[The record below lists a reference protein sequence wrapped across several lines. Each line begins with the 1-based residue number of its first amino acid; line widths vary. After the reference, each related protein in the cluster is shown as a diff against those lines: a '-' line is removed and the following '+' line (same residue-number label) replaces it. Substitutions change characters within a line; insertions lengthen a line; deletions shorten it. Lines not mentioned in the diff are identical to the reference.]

1 MSDINLTDNLFQRD
15 VNLEDSVNLKGKTKQ
30 ESGSSF
36 TRPHIDADRVA
47 RPTVGQ
53 QLEQTFGMGAV
64 QAERRSEPPMPPQQ
78 PVVKAKP
85 SATSARQPA
94 FERRRPAPV
103 APRAPAQEAADRLVR
118 GVNDDGAEESSPPVV
133 YSERRVIDEKGNS
146 LGRVS
151 DVIFEGTDSKPTWMV
166 VKPGVFRAARY
177 VPVRGSYATVTDK
190 LVVPFDQRTIS
201 SSPKAKGTHV
211 LTSRER
217 ALLTQHYKL
226 DLD

>member
-1 MSDINLTDNLFQRD
+1 MSDINLT
-15 VNLEDSVNLKGKTKQ
+15 ETTKRG
-30 ESGSSF
+30 SGSGF
-36 TRPHIDADRVA
+36 DRPHIDADRVG

-53 QLEQTFGMGAV
+53 QLEQTFGTGAV
-64 QAERRSEPPMPPQQ
+64 DAERRSEPPMPPQP
-78 PVVKAKP
+78 PVVRAQT
-85 SATSARQPA
+85 ATSGARQPA
-94 FERRRPAPV
+94 FERRQPAS
-103 APRAPAQEAADRLVR
+103 ATPRDATKQPAVVL
-118 GVNDDGAEESSPPVV
+118 GVDDDGAGDAEPPIV

-217 ALLTQHYKL
+217 SLLTQHYKL